1 MATGYDP
8 DRHAAAQAAGPAR
21 TLPPVP
27 VRQSRFARLRAMLT
41 RPELAFLM
49 EAHSGLSAKIV
60 AEAGFEGI
68 WGSGLSMS
76 AAMGLRDNNEASWTQ
91 VLEQVE
97 FMADATDLPIL
108 LDGDTGYGNFNSVRR
123 LVAKLC
129 ARGVAGVCIEDKL
142 FPKTN
147 SFIGEAQPLADI
159 EEFCGRIRAGKD
171 SQTDDDFSIVAR
183 VEALISGHSMDEAL
197 RRAEAYHR
205 AGADAI
211 LMHSKQ
217 RTAHEILGFMERWG
231 DRCPVVIVPTMYYGT
246 PTELFRKAGVST
258 IIWANHLVRSSITAM
273 RQTASA
279 IHAEQNLTAIEG
291 RVASVKDIFTLMDN
305 DELETAGDR
314 YLPVVQ
320 GPADTAPV
328 REAAIAAATGAAGD
342 LAEPAL
348 PVRGIVLAAS
358 RGAAL
363 GPLTADRPKCMIDV
377 RGRPLLVQLLDTLR
391 QSGVRDLAVVR
402 GYAKQAI
409 NPQTVPC
416 EGLTLLDN
424 DAFEHTGEVASLLRA
439 ADRLTGETVLV
450 YGDVLFRRYILDALM
465 GVEAD
470 IAIAVD
476 ALHQRSPGGR
486 AARGDHHPHP
496 SDLVLADKPFS
507 ASYLDDQPALL
518 RGIGAVAASES
529 MGEWIGLLR
538 LSARGARLVRDELS
552 AMQRDG
558 SAPTA
563 DIATLLSR
571 LMARHQVVVHY
582 ITGHWL
588 DVDTMTDLADA
599 RNFS

>member
-1 MATGYDP
+1 MSSIPSRTP
-8 DRHAAAQAAGPAR
+8 DR
-21 TLPPVP
+21 PV
-27 VRQSRFARLRAMLT
+27 SRFARLRAMLAG
-41 RPELAFLM
+41 PELAFLM

-60 AEAGFEGI
+60 EEAGFQGI

-76 AAMGLRDNNEASWTQ
+76 ASLGLRDNNEASWTQ

-97 FMADATDLPIL
+97 YMADATSLPIL

-147 SFIGEAQPLADI
+147 SFIGEAQPLADM

-211 LMHSKQ
+211 LIHSKK
-217 RTAHEILGFMERWG
+217 RTAHEITGFMTRWG

-246 PTELFRKAGVST
+246 PTDLFRKAGVST
-258 IIWANHLVRSSITAM
+258 IIWANHLVRTSITAM
-273 RQTASA
+273 RETAARIQADQSLA
-279 IHAEQNLTAIEG
+279 DIEG
-291 RVASVKDIFTLMDN
+291 RVASVKDIFALMDN

-314 YLPVVQ
+314 YLPVTGGAAPSV
-320 GPADTAPV
+320 PAPGT
-328 REAAIAAATGAAGD
+328 ATGAAGTWITPPE
-342 LAEPAL
+342 APA
-348 PVRGIVLAAS
+348 RGIVLAAS
-358 RGAAL
+358 QGEAL
-363 GPLTADRPKCMIDV
+363 GSLTLDRPKCMVDV
-377 RGRPLLVQLLDTLR
+377 RGRPLLSQLLDTLR
-391 QSGVRDLAVVR
+391 QGGVRDIAVVR

-409 NPQTVPC
+409 GPETVPF

-424 DAFEHTGEVASLLRA
+424 DAYASTGEVASLLRA
-439 ADRLTGETVLV
+439 ADRLSGETVLV

-465 GVEAD
+465 GVDAD
-470 IAIAVD
+470 IVIAVD
-476 ALHQRSPGGR
+476 ALRQRAEGR
-486 AARGDHHPHP
+486 PRAHHPHP
-496 SDLVLADKPFS
+496 RDLVLADKPFT
-507 ASYLDDQPALL
+507 ASYLDEAPASL
-518 RGIGAVAASES
+518 RAIGTVAPADS
-529 MGEWIGLLR
+529 MGEWIGLVR
-538 LSARGARLVRDELS
+538 LSARGAAQVRAELDL
-552 AMQRDG
+552 MQADG
-558 SAPTA
+558 TARHA
-563 DIATLLSR
+563 DISALLQR
-571 LMARHQVVVHY
+571 LAARHAVAVHY

-588 DVDTMTDLADA
+588 DVDTMADLADA

>member
-1 MATGYDP
+1 
-8 DRHAAAQAAGPAR
+8 
-21 TLPPVP
+21 
-27 VRQSRFARLRAMLT
+27 MLS

-97 FMADATDLPIL
+97 YMADATDLPIL

-211 LMHSKQ
+211 LMHSKK

-246 PTELFRKAGVST
+246 PTEAFAKAGVST
-258 IIWANHLVRSSITAM
+258 IIWANHLVRASITAM
-273 RQTASA
+273 RETAAS
-279 IHAEQNLTAIEG
+279 IHAEHNLTQVEG
-291 RVASVKDIFTLMDN
+291 RVASVKDIFALMDN

-314 YLPVVQ
+314 YLPVVR
-320 GPADTAPV
+320 GAPAVPAAS
-328 REAAIAAATGAAGD
+328 EGAIAAATGAAGD
-342 LAEPAL
+342 LAAPAD

-358 RGAAL
+358 QGAAL

-377 RGRPLLVQLLDTLR
+377 RGRPLLGQLLDTLR
-391 QSGVRDLAVVR
+391 QSGVRDVAVVR
-402 GYAKQAI
+402 GYAKDAI
-409 NPQTVPC
+409 NPQTVPS

-424 DAFEHTGEVASLLRA
+424 DAFDSTGEVASLLRA

-476 ALHQRSPGGR
+476 ALRQRAEG
-486 AARGDHHPHP
+486 ARGSHHPHP
-496 SDLVLADKPFS
+496 RDLVLADKPFS
-507 ASYLDDQPALL
+507 TSYLDDQPASL
-518 RGIGAVAASES
+518 RGIGAVPAADS
-529 MGEWIGLLR
+529 MGEWIGLMR
-538 LSARGARLVRDELS
+538 LSARGAALVREELA

-558 SAPTA
+558 SAQTA
-563 DIATLLSR
+563 DMAALLSR
-571 LMARHQVVVHY
+571 LMARHPVVVHY